1 MSQDIPED
9 WEKNP
14 VKVLVGKNFEEVVF
28 NPAKNVFVEFCKYF
42 LCICLVTHVCV
53 FTLVLSLCYSM

>member
-1 MSQDIPED
+1 MSQNIPDD

-28 NPAKNVFVEFCKYF
+28 DAAKNVFVEFCKR
-42 LCICLVTHVCV
+42 
-53 FTLVLSLCYSM
+53 VLYKPEPNL